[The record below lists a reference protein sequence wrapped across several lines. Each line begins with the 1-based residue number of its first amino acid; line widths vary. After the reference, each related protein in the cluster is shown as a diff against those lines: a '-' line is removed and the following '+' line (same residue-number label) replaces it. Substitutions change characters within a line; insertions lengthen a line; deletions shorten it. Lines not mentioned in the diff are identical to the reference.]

1 MQGRENHREVILQI
15 DLANHT
21 TFDGVWRFLADN
33 PKETA
38 PMPDGK
44 WCKRLEY
51 WASHGRAPKSGDDA
65 RSSAICG
72 WRLTSTIQISLS
84 KTTSVATSPAISSNL
99 QR

>member
-21 TFDGVWRFLADN
+21 TLDDVWRFLADN

-38 PMPDGK
+38 PMPNRK

-51 WASHGRAPKSGDDA
+51 
-65 RSSAICG
+65 
-72 WRLTSTIQISLS
+72 
-84 KTTSVATSPAISSNL
+84 
-99 QR
+99 